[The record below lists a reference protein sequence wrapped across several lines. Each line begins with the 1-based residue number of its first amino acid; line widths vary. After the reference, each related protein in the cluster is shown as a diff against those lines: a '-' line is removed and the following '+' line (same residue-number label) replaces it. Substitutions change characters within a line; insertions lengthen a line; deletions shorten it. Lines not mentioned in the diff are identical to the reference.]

1 MNFFSEVNIEI
12 QILILAIFGA
22 IFGSFVSLVTY
33 RVASKESMILAR
45 SKCPHCHKTLK
56 LRSLIPIFSW
66 ILQGGKCIF
75 CKHPISAR
83 YLAIEFSTMTGF
95 LLSFLA
101 LGLKF
106 DLNLIIHL
114 AIFVILM
121 IMMVV
126 DLEHYFIPDFTQ
138 YILAFLAFIL
148 IVNNNN
154 NQINS
159 ALTGLKPAILYLGF
173 GFAVWVFFYFSAGID
188 GLGID
193 DFKFFAIAGFMLGT
207 NNFIL
212 FMFLSGIIGAVFGT
226 LWQKFMKDETFPF
239 APAICLS
246 AYICL
251 LVGKPVI
258 Y

>member
-1 MNFFSEVNIEI
+1 MNFFSEVNMQM

-22 IFGSFVSLVTY
+22 VFGSFVSLVTY
-33 RVASKESMILAR
+33 RVASKEPMILAR
-45 SKCPHCHKTLK
+45 SKCPHCKKTLK

-66 ILQGGKCIF
+66 IFQGGKCLF
-75 CKHPISAR
+75 CQHHISPR
-83 YLAIEFSTMTGF
+83 YLAIEFVTMTGF
-95 LLSFLA
+95 LISYLA

-106 DLNLIIHL
+106 DAKLLIHL
-114 AIFVILM
+114 AIFVVLM
-121 IMMVV
+121 IMVVV

-148 IVNNNN
+148 IVSNNN
-154 NQINS
+154 NQFGS
-159 ALTGLKPAILYLGF
+159 ALNALKPAILYLGF

-193 DFKFFAIAGFMLGT
+193 DFKFFAIAGFMLGI